1 MKLLP
6 FLRERRGDGG
16 PQNRGGLDLLLTCV
30 KFRVPNRPHR
40 GADPLGNQFHTI
52 PVVDRNGDQL
62 IVYEI
67 VDRRAFFGLVTRK
80 RLALC
85 TGEPV
90 EYLDRE
96 TFVIVGTGERL
107 TRV

>member
-1 MKLLP
+1 MA
-6 FLRERRGDGG
+6 RTRRRGS
-16 PQNRGGLDLLLTCV
+16 PKKAWGLDLLLTCV
-30 KFRVPNRPHR
+30 KFRKPNRPHR

-67 VDRRAFFGLVTRK
+67 MDRRAFFGLVTRK

-90 EYLDRE
+90 EYVDRV
-96 TFVIVGTGERL
+96 TFVVVGTGERL

>member
-1 MKLLP
+1 
-6 FLRERRGDGG
+6 
-16 PQNRGGLDLLLTCV
+16 
-30 KFRVPNRPHR
+30 
-40 GADPLGNQFHTI
+40 LGNQFHTI

-67 VDRRAFFGLVTRK
+67 ADRRAFFGLVARK

-90 EYLDRE
+90 RYLDRK
-96 TFVIVGTGERL
+96 TFVVVGTGERL